1 MLGQIFAVIIG
12 IYAVASL
19 GFLSYVVVQRTWL
32 IRIAYRTTLAGLAL
46 HTLALGW
53 LFARS
58 GFPFILSNND
68 AYVLIGW
75 AVVALFLAL
84 SRTYRFKTA
93 GAFLIPAALGLMV
106 LSLFGPGRYQFGSE
120 AISDPWVVIHLGLAF
135 LAFASFLVS
144 FMIGIGFILVEWRI
158 KAKDLGGLIRKL
170 PPLEVLDAI
179 HYKALGLGLLLLTA
193 SIIAGAVLNK
203 NVLGVFLTDDP
214 KQLWILFTWF
224 LYALFLEL
232 RNHIGWRGRRG
243 IVLSVLGFIIVVLG
257 FFGLPHTVGV

>member
-1 MLGQIFAVIIG
+1 MLGVIFAIIIASYG
-12 IYAVASL
+12 VASL
-19 GFLSYVVVQRTWL
+19 GFLSYVLIQRRWL
-32 IRIAYRTTLAGLAL
+32 LSTAYRTTLGGLAL

-68 AYVLIGW
+68 AYVLIAW

-93 GAFLIPAALGLMV
+93 GAFLLPTALVLMV
-106 LSLFGPGRYQFGSE
+106 LSLFGPGQYQFGSE

-144 FMIGIGFILVEWRI
+144 FVIGIGFILVEGRI
-158 KAKDLGGLIRKL
+158 KAKDLGGLVRKL
-170 PPLEVLDAI
+170 PPLEVLDSI

-203 NVLGVFLTDDP
+203 NVLGVFISSDP

-232 RNHIGWRGRRG
+232 RNRIGWRGRRG
-243 IVLSVLGFIIVVLG
+243 IVLSVLGFVIVVLG
-257 FFGLPHTVGV
+257 FFGLPHTMGV